1 MVAEALVMVVLP
13 LILAVAAGWDLAS
26 FTIPNF
32 LSIAL
37 VALFAIFA
45 VAAGLALPAIGWHLL
60 AGLLGLAIGFTLFAL
75 GWIGGGDAKLFAA
88 VALWLGFT
96 DLLAYALMASA
107 FGGVLTLALLA
118 LRQWPLPGRLARQA
132 WILNLHDAR
141 SGIPYGVALALGA
154 FILLPDTEIFRL
166 AAGV

>member
-1 MVAEALVMVVLP
+1 MVAEILVIVILP

-37 VALFAIFA
+37 IALFAIFA
-45 VAAGLALPAIGWHLL
+45 VAARLTLPAIGWHLL

-88 VALWLGFT
+88 IALWLGFT
-96 DLLAYALMASA
+96 DLLSYGLLASA

-118 LRQWPLPGRLARQA
+118 LRQWPLPGRLARQG